1 MSLTYADARSKSLP
15 RTAAIIVVVA
25 LHVAMF
31 YALSTGMGSITLL
44 KPIKDTVAVFIP
56 LEKPPTPQPKI
67 APPKV
72 TQQAA
77 PTELTPT
84 PVETPILP
92 DLPPVAESDGGITT
106 DAAPTNEG
114 ASAPPNSFTIKHRV
128 DPPYPSAS
136 RRAGE
141 QGTVLLTIVIGQDG
155 RPLDISVARSS
166 GYAALDE
173 SAVNAVRQWRFS
185 TNVNASQA
193 RVSLPI
199 TFRLNGR

>member
-15 RTAAIIVVVA
+15 RTAAIVAVVA

-31 YALSTGMGSITLL
+31 YALSAGMGSITLL

-56 LEKPPTPQPKI
+56 LEKPPTQQAKI

-72 TQQAA
+72 TQQVA
-77 PTELTPT
+77 PTEFAPP
-84 PVETPILP
+84 PVEAPIIP
-92 DLPPVAESDGGITT
+92 DVPPVAESDGGMTSE
-106 DAAPTNEG
+106 AVPANQG
-114 ASAPPNSFTIKHRV
+114 ASAPANSFAITHRV

-141 QGTVLLTIVIGQDG
+141 EGTVLLAIVIGQDG

-166 GYAALDE
+166 GYAELDE
-173 SAVNAVRQWRFS
+173 SAVNAVRKWRFS
-185 TNVNASQA
+185 TNVN
-193 RVSLPI
+193 
-199 TFRLNGR
+199 

>member
-15 RTAAIIVVVA
+15 RTAAIIAVVA

-31 YALSTGMGSITLL
+31 YALSSGMGSITIL

-67 APPKV
+67 TPPKAA
-72 TQQAA
+72 QQVA
-77 PTELTPT
+77 PTELAPT
-84 PVETPILP
+84 QVETPIIP

-106 DAAPTNEG
+106 ETVANEG
-114 ASAPPNSFTIKHRV
+114 ASSPPNSFAITHRV

-141 QGTVLLTIVIGQDG
+141 EGTVLLAIVIDQDG

-173 SAVNAVRQWRFS
+173 SAVNAVRKWRFS

-193 RVSLPI
+193 RVAA
-199 TFRLNGR
+199 